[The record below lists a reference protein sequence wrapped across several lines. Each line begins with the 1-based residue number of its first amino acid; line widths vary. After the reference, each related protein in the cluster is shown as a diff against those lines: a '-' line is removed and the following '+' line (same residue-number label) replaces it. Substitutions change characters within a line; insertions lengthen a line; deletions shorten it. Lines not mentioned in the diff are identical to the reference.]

1 LAQTLVEN
9 PFMNNSFYRDFED
22 LHRGNRH
29 EIIRR
34 LQVYLPFVIPVAQT
48 NPSAECLDLG
58 CGRGEW
64 LQLMAEYGINAK
76 GVDIDEAMLNAAKSQ
91 GLNVTLKDALDAL
104 KNQADNSITF
114 VTAFHLVE
122 HLLFSQVQELVQQAH
137 RVLVP
142 GGVLIL
148 ETPNPDNLVV
158 ASCNFYLDPSH
169 IKPIPS
175 LLLSFTAN
183 YAGFAR
189 TKLIGLQESSSL
201 RFKANLQLED
211 VLAGASPD
219 YAVLSQKVG
228 TRDDTTRLDAP
239 FERSYG
245 VSTSELAQL
254 YSHQQTQ
261 ALSEVRLEINSVR
274 LQLHNQVMS
283 EVRLEIN
290 SVRLQLHNQVISMQ
304 AQLQTAQTM
313 VQLHESQIQHIY
325 TSAVWRLFKPI
336 QWCYGQYR
344 RIQQE
349 GLPARIRALLYKAR
363 IMKAKSQSEAE
374 LSGCDAGDLHQRN
387 SKSSKLLLTDG
398 VPTSTPG
405 ATATVAHNS
414 THATHANPD

>member
-1 LAQTLVEN
+1 MAQTLVEN
-9 PFMNNSFYRDFED
+9 LFMNNSFYRGFED
-22 LHRGNRH
+22 LHRGSRH

-104 KNQADNSITF
+104 KNQADNSIAF

-274 LQLHNQVMS
+274 SQLQNQVT
-283 EVRLEIN
+283 L
-290 SVRLQLHNQVISMQ
+290 MQ
-304 AQLQTAQTM
+304 AQLQQ
-313 VQLHESQIQHIY
+313 HEFQIQHIY

-336 QWCYGQYR
+336 QWCLVQYR

-374 LSGCDAGDLHQRN
+374 LSGCDAGDQHQRD
-387 SKSSKLLLTDG
+387 SKSSKVLVTDG

-405 ATATVAHNS
+405 TTATVAHNS

>member
-1 LAQTLVEN
+1 MAQTLVEN
-9 PFMNNSFYRDFED
+9 TFMNNSFYRGFED
-22 LHRGNRH
+22 LHRGSRH

-104 KNQADNSITF
+104 KNQADNSIAF

-274 LQLHNQVMS
+274 SQLQNQV
-283 EVRLEIN
+283 VL
-290 SVRLQLHNQVISMQ
+290 MQ
-304 AQLQTAQTM
+304 AQLQ
-313 VQLHESQIQHIY
+313 QLEFQIY
-325 TSAVWRLFKPI
+325 TSAVWRFFKPI
-336 QWCYGQYR
+336 QWCLGQYR

-374 LSGCDAGDLHQRN
+374 LSGCDAGDLHQQD
-387 SKSSKLLLTDG
+387 SKSSKVLLTDG

-405 ATATVAHNS
+405 TTATVAHNS
-414 THATHANPD
+414 AHATHANPD

>member
-1 LAQTLVEN
+1 MAQTLVEN
-9 PFMNNSFYRDFED
+9 LFMNNSFYRGFED
-22 LHRGNRH
+22 LHRGSRH

-228 TRDDTTRLDAP
+228 IRDDTTRLDAP

-274 LQLHNQVMS
+274 LQLQN
-283 EVRLEIN
+283 EIMT
-290 SVRLQLHNQVISMQ
+290 LQNQVISMQ
-304 AQLQTAQTM
+304 AQLHTAQTM
-313 VQLHESQIQHIY
+313 VQQHEFQIQHIY

-336 QWCYGQYR
+336 QWCLGQYR

-349 GLPARIRALLYKAR
+349 GLRARIQAFLYKAR
-363 IMKAKSQSEAE
+363 IIEAKSQSESE
-374 LSGCDAGDLHQRN
+374 LSGCDTGDLHQRD
-387 SKSSKLLLTDG
+387 SK
-398 VPTSTPG
+398 PTSTPG
-405 ATATVAHNS
+405 TTATVAHNS

>member
-1 LAQTLVEN
+1 MAQTLVEN
-9 PFMNNSFYRDFED
+9 PFMNNSFYRGFED
-22 LHRGNRH
+22 LHRGSRH

-175 LLLSFTAN
+175 LLLSFTTN

-274 LQLHNQVMS
+274 SQLQ
-283 EVRLEIN
+283 
-290 SVRLQLHNQVISMQ
+290 NQVISMQ
-304 AQLQTAQTM
+304 AQLQQ
-313 VQLHESQIQHIY
+313 HEFQIQQHEFQIQHIY

-336 QWCYGQYR
+336 QWCLGQYR

-363 IMKAKSQSEAE
+363 IMKAKSQSEPE
-374 LSGCDAGDLHQRN
+374 LSGCDAGDLHQRD
-387 SKSSKLLLTDG
+387 SKSSKVLLTDG

-405 ATATVAHNS
+405 TTATVAHNS

>member
-1 LAQTLVEN
+1 MAQTLVEN
-9 PFMNNSFYRDFED
+9 LFMNNSFYRGFED
-22 LHRGNRH
+22 LHRGSRH

-104 KNQADNSITF
+104 KNQADNSIAF

-274 LQLHNQVMS
+274 SQLQNQVT
-283 EVRLEIN
+283 L
-290 SVRLQLHNQVISMQ
+290 MQ
-304 AQLQTAQTM
+304 AQLQQ
-313 VQLHESQIQHIY
+313 HEFQIQHIY

-336 QWCYGQYR
+336 QWCLVQYR

-387 SKSSKLLLTDG
+387 SKSSKVLVTDG

-405 ATATVAHNS
+405 TTATVAHNS

>member
-1 LAQTLVEN
+1 
-9 PFMNNSFYRDFED
+9 MNNSFYRGFED
-22 LHRGNRH
+22 LHRGSRH

-228 TRDDTTRLDAP
+228 TSDDTTRLDAP

-274 LQLHNQVMS
+274 LQLHNQV
-283 EVRLEIN
+283 
-290 SVRLQLHNQVISMQ
+290 ISMQ

-313 VQLHESQIQHIY
+313 VQLHNQVISMQAQLQTSMQAQLQTSQTMVQLHESQIQHLY

-336 QWCYGQYR
+336 QWCLGQYR

-374 LSGCDAGDLHQRN
+374 LSGCDAGDLHQRD
-387 SKSSKLLLTDG
+387 SKSSKLPLTDG

>member
-1 LAQTLVEN
+1 
-9 PFMNNSFYRDFED
+9 MNNSFYRVFED
-22 LHRGNRH
+22 LHRGSRH

-104 KNQADNSITF
+104 KNQADNSIAF

-274 LQLHNQVMS
+274 SQLQNQVT
-283 EVRLEIN
+283 L
-290 SVRLQLHNQVISMQ
+290 MQ
-304 AQLQTAQTM
+304 AQLQQ
-313 VQLHESQIQHIY
+313 HEFQIQHIY

-336 QWCYGQYR
+336 QWCLVQYR

-374 LSGCDAGDLHQRN
+374 LSGCDAGDLHQRD
-387 SKSSKLLLTDG
+387 SKSSKVLVTDG

-405 ATATVAHNS
+405 TTATVAHNS

>member
-1 LAQTLVEN
+1 
-9 PFMNNSFYRDFED
+9 MNDSFYRGFED
-22 LHRGNRH
+22 LHRGSRH
-29 EIIRR
+29 EIMRR
-34 LQVYLPFVIPVAQT
+34 LQVYLPFVIPVAQA

-64 LQLMAEYGINAK
+64 LELMAEYGINAM

-91 GLNVTLKDALDAL
+91 GLKVILKDALDAL
-104 KNQADNSITF
+104 KTQADNSITF

-122 HLLFSQVQELVQQAH
+122 HLLFSQVQELIQQAH

-175 LLLSFTAN
+175 LLLSFAAN

-189 TKLIGLQESSSL
+189 TKFIGLQESSSL

-219 YAVLSQKVG
+219 YAVLSQKAG
-228 TRDDTTRLDAP
+228 THDETSRLDVP

-254 YSHQQTQ
+254 YAHQQTQ
-261 ALSEVRLEINSVR
+261 ALREIRLEIHSVR
-274 LQLHNQVMS
+274 LQLQNQ
-283 EVRLEIN
+283 I
-290 SVRLQLHNQVISMQ
+290 ISMQ
-304 AQLQTAQTM
+304 SQLQAAQTM
-313 VQLHESQIQHIY
+313 VQQHESMVQQHEFQIQYIY

-336 QWCYGQYR
+336 QWCLGQYR

-349 GLPARIRALLYKAR
+349 GLRARIRAFLYKTR
-363 IMKAKSQSEAE
+363 IMKPKSQSKAE
-374 LSGCDAGDLHQRN
+374 LSECDAG
-387 SKSSKLLLTDG
+387 S
-398 VPTSTPG
+398 
-405 ATATVAHNS
+405 TATVAHNS
-414 THATHANPD
+414 THASHANPD

>member
-1 LAQTLVEN
+1 MAQTLVEN
-9 PFMNNSFYRDFED
+9 TFMNNAFYRGFED
-22 LHRGNRH
+22 LHRGSRH

-261 ALSEVRLEINSVR
+261 A
-274 LQLHNQVMS
+274 
-283 EVRLEIN
+283 
-290 SVRLQLHNQVISMQ
+290 
-304 AQLQTAQTM
+304 QLQQ
-313 VQLHESQIQHIY
+313 HEFQIQHIY

-336 QWCYGQYR
+336 QWYLVQYR

-374 LSGCDAGDLHQRN
+374 LSGCDAGDQHQRD
-387 SKSSKLLLTDG
+387 SKSSKVLVTDG

-405 ATATVAHNS
+405 TTATVAHNS

>member
-1 LAQTLVEN
+1 MAQTLVEN
-9 PFMNNSFYRDFED
+9 TFMNNSFYRGFED
-22 LHRGNRH
+22 LHRGSRH

-274 LQLHNQVMS
+274 SQLQNQV
-283 EVRLEIN
+283 VL
-290 SVRLQLHNQVISMQ
+290 MQ
-304 AQLQTAQTM
+304 AQLQ
-313 VQLHESQIQHIY
+313 QLEFQIY
-325 TSAVWRLFKPI
+325 TSAVWRFFKPI
-336 QWCYGQYR
+336 QWCLGQYR

-363 IMKAKSQSEAE
+363 IMKAKSQSEPE
-374 LSGCDAGDLHQRN
+374 LSGCDAGDLHQQD
-387 SKSSKLLLTDG
+387 SKSSKVLLTDG

-405 ATATVAHNS
+405 TTATVAHNS
-414 THATHANPD
+414 AHATHANPD

>member
-1 LAQTLVEN
+1 
-9 PFMNNSFYRDFED
+9 MNNSFYRGFED
-22 LHRGNRH
+22 LHRGSRH

-104 KNQADNSITF
+104 KNQADNSIAF

-189 TKLIGLQESSSL
+189 TKIIGLQESSSL

-274 LQLHNQVMS
+274 SQLQNQV
-283 EVRLEIN
+283 VL
-290 SVRLQLHNQVISMQ
+290 MQ
-304 AQLQTAQTM
+304 AQLQ
-313 VQLHESQIQHIY
+313 QLEFQIY
-325 TSAVWRLFKPI
+325 TSAVWRFFKPI
-336 QWCYGQYR
+336 QWCLGQYR

-374 LSGCDAGDLHQRN
+374 LSGCDAGDLHQQD
-387 SKSSKLLLTDG
+387 SKSSKVLLTDG

-405 ATATVAHNS
+405 TTATVAHNS

>member
-1 LAQTLVEN
+1 
-9 PFMNNSFYRDFED
+9 MNDSFYRGFED
-22 LHRGNRH
+22 LHRGSRH
-29 EIIRR
+29 EIMRR
-34 LQVYLPFVIPVAQT
+34 LQVYLPFVIPVAQA

-64 LQLMAEYGINAK
+64 LELMAEYGINAM

-91 GLNVTLKDALDAL
+91 GLKVILKDALDAL
-104 KNQADNSITF
+104 KTQADNSITF

-122 HLLFSQVQELVQQAH
+122 HLLFSQVQELIQQAH

-175 LLLSFTAN
+175 LLLSFAAN

-189 TKLIGLQESSSL
+189 TKFIGLQESSSL

-219 YAVLSQKVG
+219 YAVLSQKAG
-228 TRDDTTRLDAP
+228 THDETSRLDVP

-254 YSHQQTQ
+254 YAHQQTQ
-261 ALSEVRLEINSVR
+261 ALREIRLEIHSVR
-274 LQLHNQVMS
+274 LQLQNQ
-283 EVRLEIN
+283 I
-290 SVRLQLHNQVISMQ
+290 ISMQ
-304 AQLQTAQTM
+304 SQLQAAQTM
-313 VQLHESQIQHIY
+313 VQQHESMVQQHESMVQQHEFQIQYIY

-336 QWCYGQYR
+336 QWCLGQYR

-349 GLPARIRALLYKAR
+349 GLRARIRAFLYKTR
-363 IMKAKSQSEAE
+363 IMKPKSQSKAE
-374 LSGCDAGDLHQRN
+374 LSECDAG
-387 SKSSKLLLTDG
+387 S
-398 VPTSTPG
+398 
-405 ATATVAHNS
+405 TATVAHNS
-414 THATHANPD
+414 THASHANPD

>member
-1 LAQTLVEN
+1 MAQTLVEN
-9 PFMNNSFYRDFED
+9 PFMNNSFYRGFED
-22 LHRGNRH
+22 LHRGTRH

-104 KNQADNSITF
+104 KNQADNSIAF

-175 LLLSFTAN
+175 LLLSFTTN

-274 LQLHNQVMS
+274 SQLQNQVT
-283 EVRLEIN
+283 L
-290 SVRLQLHNQVISMQ
+290 MQ
-304 AQLQTAQTM
+304 AQLQQ
-313 VQLHESQIQHIY
+313 HEFQIQHIY

-336 QWCYGQYR
+336 QWCLVQYR

-374 LSGCDAGDLHQRN
+374 LSGCDAGDLHQRD
-387 SKSSKLLLTDG
+387 SKSSKVLVTDG

-405 ATATVAHNS
+405 TTATVAHNS

>member
-1 LAQTLVEN
+1 MAQTLVEN
-9 PFMNNSFYRDFED
+9 PFMNNSFYRGFED
-22 LHRGNRH
+22 LHRGSRH

-228 TRDDTTRLDAP
+228 TRYDTTGLDAP

-274 LQLHNQVMS
+274 LQLQNQVS
-283 EVRLEIN
+283 
-290 SVRLQLHNQVISMQ
+290 SMQ
-304 AQLQTAQTM
+304 EQY
-313 VQLHESQIQHIY
+313 EFQIQHIY

-336 QWCYGQYR
+336 QWCLGQYR

-363 IMKAKSQSEAE
+363 IMKAKSQSESE
-374 LSGCDAGDLHQRN
+374 LSGCDAGDLHQRD
-387 SKSSKLLLTDG
+387 SKSSKVLLTDG

-405 ATATVAHNS
+405 TTATVAHNS

>member
-1 LAQTLVEN
+1 MAQTLVEN
-9 PFMNNSFYRDFED
+9 PFMNNSFYRGFED
-22 LHRGNRH
+22 LHRGSRH

-91 GLNVTLKDALDAL
+91 GLNVTVKDALDAL

-175 LLLSFTAN
+175 LLLSFTTN

-274 LQLHNQVMS
+274 SQLQ
-283 EVRLEIN
+283 
-290 SVRLQLHNQVISMQ
+290 NQVISMQ
-304 AQLQTAQTM
+304 AQLQQ
-313 VQLHESQIQHIY
+313 HEFQIQQHEFQIQHIY

-336 QWCYGQYR
+336 QWCLGQYR

-363 IMKAKSQSEAE
+363 IMKAKSQSEPE
-374 LSGCDAGDLHQRN
+374 LSGCDAGDLHQRD
-387 SKSSKLLLTDG
+387 SKSSKVLLTDG

-405 ATATVAHNS
+405 TTATVAHNS

>member
-1 LAQTLVEN
+1 MAQTLVEN
-9 PFMNNSFYRDFED
+9 TFMNNSFYRGFED
-22 LHRGNRH
+22 LHRGSRH

-274 LQLHNQVMS
+274 SQLQNQV
-283 EVRLEIN
+283 VL
-290 SVRLQLHNQVISMQ
+290 MQ
-304 AQLQTAQTM
+304 AQLQ
-313 VQLHESQIQHIY
+313 QLEFQIY
-325 TSAVWRLFKPI
+325 TSAVWRFFKPI
-336 QWCYGQYR
+336 QWCLGQYR

-374 LSGCDAGDLHQRN
+374 LSGCDAGDLHQQD
-387 SKSSKLLLTDG
+387 SKSSKVLLTDG

-405 ATATVAHNS
+405 TTATVAHNS
-414 THATHANPD
+414 AHATHANPD

>member
-1 LAQTLVEN
+1 
-9 PFMNNSFYRDFED
+9 MNDSFYRGFED
-22 LHRGNRH
+22 LHRGSRH
-29 EIIRR
+29 EIMRR
-34 LQVYLPFVIPVAQT
+34 LQVYLPFVIPVAQA

-64 LQLMAEYGINAK
+64 LELMAEYGINAM
-76 GVDIDEAMLNAAKSQ
+76 GIDIDEAMLNAAKSQ
-91 GLNVTLKDALDAL
+91 GLKVILKDALDAL
-104 KNQADNSITF
+104 KTQADNSITF

-122 HLLFSQVQELVQQAH
+122 HLLFSQVQELIQQAH

-175 LLLSFTAN
+175 LLLSFAAN

-189 TKLIGLQESSSL
+189 TKFIGLQESSSL

-219 YAVLSQKVG
+219 YAVLSQKAG
-228 TRDDTTRLDAP
+228 THDETSRLDVP

-254 YSHQQTQ
+254 YAHQQTQ
-261 ALSEVRLEINSVR
+261 ALREIRLEINSVR
-274 LQLHNQVMS
+274 LQLQNQ
-283 EVRLEIN
+283 I
-290 SVRLQLHNQVISMQ
+290 ISMQ
-304 AQLQTAQTM
+304 SQLQPAQTM
-313 VQLHESQIQHIY
+313 VQQHEFQIQYIY

-336 QWCYGQYR
+336 QWCLGQYR

-349 GLPARIRALLYKAR
+349 GLRARIRAFLYKTR
-363 IMKAKSQSEAE
+363 IMKPKSQPKAE
-374 LSGCDAGDLHQRN
+374 LSECDAG
-387 SKSSKLLLTDG
+387 S
-398 VPTSTPG
+398 
-405 ATATVAHNS
+405 TATVAHNS
-414 THATHANPD
+414 THASHANPD

>member
-1 LAQTLVEN
+1 
-9 PFMNNSFYRDFED
+9 MNNSFYRGFED
-22 LHRGNRH
+22 LHRGSRH

-104 KNQADNSITF
+104 KNQADNSIAF

-274 LQLHNQVMS
+274 SQLQNQIV
-283 EVRLEIN
+283 L
-290 SVRLQLHNQVISMQ
+290 MQ
-304 AQLQTAQTM
+304 AQLQ
-313 VQLHESQIQHIY
+313 QLEFQIY
-325 TSAVWRLFKPI
+325 TSAVWRFFKPI
-336 QWCYGQYR
+336 QWCLGQYR

-374 LSGCDAGDLHQRN
+374 LSGCDAGDLHQQD
-387 SKSSKLLLTDG
+387 SKSSKVLLTDG

-405 ATATVAHNS
+405 TTATVAHNS
-414 THATHANPD
+414 AHATHANPD

>member
-1 LAQTLVEN
+1 
-9 PFMNNSFYRDFED
+9 MNNSFYRGFED
-22 LHRGNRH
+22 LHRGSRH

-175 LLLSFTAN
+175 LLLSFTTN

-274 LQLHNQVMS
+274 SQLQ
-283 EVRLEIN
+283 
-290 SVRLQLHNQVISMQ
+290 NQVISMQ
-304 AQLQTAQTM
+304 AQLQQ
-313 VQLHESQIQHIY
+313 HEFQIQQHEFQIQHIY

-336 QWCYGQYR
+336 QWCLGQYR

-363 IMKAKSQSEAE
+363 IMKAKSQSEPE
-374 LSGCDAGDLHQRN
+374 LSGCDAGDLHQRD
-387 SKSSKLLLTDG
+387 SKSSKVLLTDG

-405 ATATVAHNS
+405 TTATVAHNS

>member
-1 LAQTLVEN
+1 
-9 PFMNNSFYRDFED
+9 MNNSFYRGFED
-22 LHRGNRH
+22 LHRGSRH

-34 LQVYLPFVIPVAQT
+34 LQVYLPFVLPVAQT

-104 KNQADNSITF
+104 KNQADNSIAF

-274 LQLHNQVMS
+274 SQLQNQVT
-283 EVRLEIN
+283 L
-290 SVRLQLHNQVISMQ
+290 MQ
-304 AQLQTAQTM
+304 EQLQQ
-313 VQLHESQIQHIY
+313 HEFQIQHIY

-336 QWCYGQYR
+336 QWYLVQYR

-387 SKSSKLLLTDG
+387 SKSSKVLVTDG

-405 ATATVAHNS
+405 TTATVAHNS

>member
-1 LAQTLVEN
+1 
-9 PFMNNSFYRDFED
+9 MNNSFYRGFED
-22 LHRGNRH
+22 LHRGSRH

-158 ASCNFYLDPSH
+158 ASCSFYLDPSH

-175 LLLSFTAN
+175 LLLSFTTN

-274 LQLHNQVMS
+274 SQLQ
-283 EVRLEIN
+283 
-290 SVRLQLHNQVISMQ
+290 NQVISMQ
-304 AQLQTAQTM
+304 AQLQQ
-313 VQLHESQIQHIY
+313 HEFQIQQHEFQIQHIY

-336 QWCYGQYR
+336 QWCLGQYR

-363 IMKAKSQSEAE
+363 IMKAKSQSEPE
-374 LSGCDAGDLHQRN
+374 LSGCDAGDLHQRD
-387 SKSSKLLLTDG
+387 SKSSKVLLTDG

-405 ATATVAHNS
+405 TTATVAHNS

>member
-1 LAQTLVEN
+1 MAQTLVEN
-9 PFMNNSFYRDFED
+9 TFMNNSFYRGFED
-22 LHRGNRH
+22 LHRGSRH

-104 KNQADNSITF
+104 KNQADNSIAF

-274 LQLHNQVMS
+274 SQLQNQVTLMQEQLH
-283 EVRLEIN
+283 L
-290 SVRLQLHNQVISMQ
+290 MQ
-304 AQLQTAQTM
+304 EQLQQ
-313 VQLHESQIQHIY
+313 HEFQIQHIY

-336 QWCYGQYR
+336 QWCLVQYR

-374 LSGCDAGDLHQRN
+374 LSGCDAGDQHQRD
-387 SKSSKLLLTDG
+387 SKSSKVLVTDG

-405 ATATVAHNS
+405 TTATVAHNS

>member
-1 LAQTLVEN
+1 MAQTLVEN
-9 PFMNNSFYRDFED
+9 PFMNNSFYRGFED
-22 LHRGNRH
+22 LHRGSRH

-76 GVDIDEAMLNAAKSQ
+76 GVDIDESMLNAAKSQ

-274 LQLHNQVMS
+274 LQLQ
-283 EVRLEIN
+283 
-290 SVRLQLHNQVISMQ
+290 NQVISMQ
-304 AQLQTAQTM
+304 TQLLTAQTM
-313 VQLHESQIQHIY
+313 VQQHEFQIQHLY

-336 QWCYGQYR
+336 QWCLGQYR

-363 IMKAKSQSEAE
+363 IMKAKSQSESE
-374 LSGCDAGDLHQRN
+374 LSGCDAGDLHQRD
-387 SKSSKLLLTDG
+387 SKSSKVLLTDG

-405 ATATVAHNS
+405 TTATVAHNS

>member
-1 LAQTLVEN
+1 MAQTLVEN
-9 PFMNNSFYRDFED
+9 PFMNNSFYRGFED
-22 LHRGNRH
+22 LHRGSHH
-29 EIIRR
+29 EIMRR

-175 LLLSFTAN
+175 LLLSFTTN

-274 LQLHNQVMS
+274 SQLQ
-283 EVRLEIN
+283 
-290 SVRLQLHNQVISMQ
+290 NQVISMQ
-304 AQLQTAQTM
+304 AQLQQ
-313 VQLHESQIQHIY
+313 HEFQIQQHEFQIQQHEFQIQHIY

-336 QWCYGQYR
+336 QWCLGQYR

-363 IMKAKSQSEAE
+363 IMKAKSQSEPE
-374 LSGCDAGDLHQRN
+374 LSGCDAGDLHQRD
-387 SKSSKLLLTDG
+387 SKSSKVLLTDG

-405 ATATVAHNS
+405 TTATVAHNS

>member
-1 LAQTLVEN
+1 
-9 PFMNNSFYRDFED
+9 MNNSFYRGFED
-22 LHRGNRH
+22 LHRGSRH

-175 LLLSFTAN
+175 LLLSFTVN

-245 VSTSELAQL
+245 VSTSELAQF

-274 LQLHNQVMS
+274 LQLQNQVRQALS

-290 SVRLQLHNQVISMQ
+290 SVRLQLQNQVSSMQ
-304 AQLQTAQTM
+304 AQ
-313 VQLHESQIQHIY
+313 HEFQIQQIY

-336 QWCYGQYR
+336 QWCLGQYR

-363 IMKAKSQSEAE
+363 IMKAKSQSESE
-374 LSGCDAGDLHQRN
+374 LSGCDAGDLHQRD
-387 SKSSKLLLTDG
+387 SKSSKVLLTDG

-405 ATATVAHNS
+405 TTATVAHNS

>member
-1 LAQTLVEN
+1 MAQTLVEN
-9 PFMNNSFYRDFED
+9 PFMNNSFYRGFED
-22 LHRGNRH
+22 LHRGSRH

-104 KNQADNSITF
+104 KNQADNSIAF

-228 TRDDTTRLDAP
+228 TSDDTTRLDAP

-274 LQLHNQVMS
+274 SQLQNQVT
-283 EVRLEIN
+283 L
-290 SVRLQLHNQVISMQ
+290 MQ
-304 AQLQTAQTM
+304 EQLQQ
-313 VQLHESQIQHIY
+313 HEFQIQHIY

-336 QWCYGQYR
+336 QWCLVQYR

-387 SKSSKLLLTDG
+387 SKSSKVLVTDG

-405 ATATVAHNS
+405 TTATVAHNS

>member
-22 LHRGNRH
+22 LHRGSRN

-228 TRDDTTRLDAP
+228 TRNDTTRLDAP

-261 ALSEVRLEINSVR
+261 AL
-274 LQLHNQVMS
+274 S

-336 QWCYGQYR
+336 QWCLGQYR

-349 GLPARIRALLYKAR
+349 GLPARIRALSYKAR

>member
-9 PFMNNSFYRDFED
+9 PFMNNSFYRGFED
-22 LHRGNRH
+22 LHRGSRH

-76 GVDIDEAMLNAAKSQ
+76 GVDIDESMLNAAKSQ

-219 YAVLSQKVG
+219 YSVLSQKVG

-274 LQLHNQVMS
+274 LQLQ
-283 EVRLEIN
+283 
-290 SVRLQLHNQVISMQ
+290 NQVISMQ
-304 AQLQTAQTM
+304 TQLLTAQTM
-313 VQLHESQIQHIY
+313 VQQHEFQIQHLY

-336 QWCYGQYR
+336 QWCLGQYR

-363 IMKAKSQSEAE
+363 IMKAKSQSESE
-374 LSGCDAGDLHQRN
+374 LSGCDAGDLHQRD
-387 SKSSKLLLTDG
+387 SKSSKVLLTDG

-405 ATATVAHNS
+405 TTATVAHNS

>member
-1 LAQTLVEN
+1 
-9 PFMNNSFYRDFED
+9 MNNSFYRGFED
-22 LHRGNRH
+22 LHRGSRH

-104 KNQADNSITF
+104 KNQADNSIAF

-274 LQLHNQVMS
+274 SQLQNQVT
-283 EVRLEIN
+283 L
-290 SVRLQLHNQVISMQ
+290 MQ
-304 AQLQTAQTM
+304 AQLQQ
-313 VQLHESQIQHIY
+313 HEFQIQHIY

-336 QWCYGQYR
+336 QWCLVQYR

-374 LSGCDAGDLHQRN
+374 LSGCDAGDLHQRD
-387 SKSSKLLLTDG
+387 SKSSKVLLTDG

-405 ATATVAHNS
+405 TTATVAHNS
-414 THATHANPD
+414 AHATHANPD

>member
-1 LAQTLVEN
+1 
-9 PFMNNSFYRDFED
+9 MNDSFYRGFED
-22 LHRGNRH
+22 LHRGSRH
-29 EIIRR
+29 EIMRR
-34 LQVYLPFVIPVAQT
+34 LQVYLPFVIPVAQA

-64 LQLMAEYGINAK
+64 LELMVEYGINAL
-76 GVDIDEAMLNAAKSQ
+76 GVDMDEAMLNAAKSQ
-91 GLNVTLKDALDAL
+91 GLNVLLKDALDAL
-104 KNQADNSITF
+104 KTQADNSITF

-122 HLLFSQVQELVQQAH
+122 HLLFSQVQELIQQAH

-175 LLLSFTAN
+175 LLLSFAAN

-189 TKLIGLQESSSL
+189 TKFIGLQESSSL

-228 TRDDTTRLDAP
+228 THDETSRLDVP
-239 FERSYG
+239 FARSYG
-245 VSTSELAQL
+245 VSTLELAQL
-254 YSHQQTQ
+254 YAHQQTQ
-261 ALSEVRLEINSVR
+261 ALREIRLEIHSVR
-274 LQLHNQVMS
+274 IQLQNEIMTLQTQLQNQIIFS
-283 EVRLEIN
+283 QEQ
-290 SVRLQLHNQVISMQ
+290 LQNQIIFSQEQLQNQIVSMQ
-304 AQLQTAQTM
+304 SQLQAAQTM
-313 VQLHESQIQHIY
+313 VQHHEFQFQHIY

-336 QWCYGQYR
+336 QWCLGQYR

-349 GLPARIRALLYKAR
+349 GLRARIRAFLYKTR
-363 IMKAKSQSEAE
+363 IMKPKSQSKA
-374 LSGCDAGDLHQRN
+374 
-387 SKSSKLLLTDG
+387 
-398 VPTSTPG
+398 
-405 ATATVAHNS
+405 
-414 THATHANPD
+414 

>member
-1 LAQTLVEN
+1 
-9 PFMNNSFYRDFED
+9 MNDSFYRGFED
-22 LHRGNRH
+22 LHRGSRH
-29 EIIRR
+29 EIMRR
-34 LQVYLPFVIPVAQT
+34 LQVYLPFVIPVAQA

-64 LQLMAEYGINAK
+64 LELMAEYGINAM

-91 GLNVTLKDALDAL
+91 GLKVILKDALDAL
-104 KNQADNSITF
+104 KTQADNSITF

-122 HLLFSQVQELVQQAH
+122 HLLFSQVQELIQQAH

-175 LLLSFTAN
+175 LLLSFAAN

-189 TKLIGLQESSSL
+189 TKFIGLQESSSL

-219 YAVLSQKVG
+219 YAVLSQKAG
-228 TRDDTTRLDAP
+228 THDETSRLDVP

-254 YSHQQTQ
+254 YAHQQTQ
-261 ALSEVRLEINSVR
+261 ALREIRLEIHSVR
-274 LQLHNQVMS
+274 LQLQNQ
-283 EVRLEIN
+283 I
-290 SVRLQLHNQVISMQ
+290 ISMQ
-304 AQLQTAQTM
+304 SQLQAAQTM
-313 VQLHESQIQHIY
+313 VQQHESMVQQHESMVQQHESMVQQHESMVQQHEFQIQYIY

-336 QWCYGQYR
+336 QWCLGQYR

-349 GLPARIRALLYKAR
+349 GLRARIRAFLYKTR
-363 IMKAKSQSEAE
+363 IMKPKSQSKAE
-374 LSGCDAGDLHQRN
+374 LSECDAG
-387 SKSSKLLLTDG
+387 S
-398 VPTSTPG
+398 
-405 ATATVAHNS
+405 TATVAHNS
-414 THATHANPD
+414 THASHANPD

>member
-1 LAQTLVEN
+1 MAQTLVEN
-9 PFMNNSFYRDFED
+9 PFMNNSFYRGFED
-22 LHRGNRH
+22 LHRGSRH

-274 LQLHNQVMS
+274 LQLQNQVS
-283 EVRLEIN
+283 
-290 SVRLQLHNQVISMQ
+290 SMQ
-304 AQLQTAQTM
+304 EQY
-313 VQLHESQIQHIY
+313 EFQIQHIY

-336 QWCYGQYR
+336 QWCLGQYR

-363 IMKAKSQSEAE
+363 IMKAKSQSEPE
-374 LSGCDAGDLHQRN
+374 LSGCDAGDLHQRD
-387 SKSSKLLLTDG
+387 SKSSKVLLTDG

-405 ATATVAHNS
+405 TTATVAHNS

>member
-9 PFMNNSFYRDFED
+9 TFMNNSFYRGFED
-22 LHRGNRH
+22 LHRGSRH

-104 KNQADNSITF
+104 KNQADNSIAF

-274 LQLHNQVMS
+274 SQLQNQIV
-283 EVRLEIN
+283 L
-290 SVRLQLHNQVISMQ
+290 MQ
-304 AQLQTAQTM
+304 AQLQ
-313 VQLHESQIQHIY
+313 QLEFQIY
-325 TSAVWRLFKPI
+325 TSAVWRFFKPI
-336 QWCYGQYR
+336 QWCLGQYR

-374 LSGCDAGDLHQRN
+374 LSGCDAGDLHQQD
-387 SKSSKLLLTDG
+387 SKSSKVLLTDG

-405 ATATVAHNS
+405 TTATVAHNS
-414 THATHANPD
+414 AHATHANPD

>member
-1 LAQTLVEN
+1 MAQTLVEN
-9 PFMNNSFYRDFED
+9 PFMNNSFYRGFED
-22 LHRGNRH
+22 LHRGSRH

-274 LQLHNQVMS
+274 LQLQNQVS
-283 EVRLEIN
+283 
-290 SVRLQLHNQVISMQ
+290 SMQ
-304 AQLQTAQTM
+304 EQY
-313 VQLHESQIQHIY
+313 EFQIQHIY

-336 QWCYGQYR
+336 QWCLQQYR

-363 IMKAKSQSEAE
+363 IMKAKSQSESE
-374 LSGCDAGDLHQRN
+374 LSGCDAGDLHQRD
-387 SKSSKLLLTDG
+387 SKSSKVLLTDG

-405 ATATVAHNS
+405 TTATVAHNS